1 MRPLQDL
8 SHGCPIKR
16 RTSVNCASRH
26 GIRESRRGADACPC
40 VHSWAAVSGTSGNGA
55 SAENLAVIDGGPTVC
70 WANSYGISA
79 CKLSAAS
86 GIDCWST
93 VCGAQ
98 GESIWELS
106 SINGRP
112 TVRRAQGDSV
122 RDLSAIDR
130 RSAIGGAQGDGI
142 WELSSIDSWSTVG
155 GAQGDSVRDLSAVDC
170 GSTVCRAQ
178 SDGIWQLS
186 SIDSWSTVRGA
197 DGDSIWELSAI
208 ECRSTVCRAPSDGTS
223 AKILSRIDRWTAVG
237 WGNCDSSGCNCF
249 LRAEDGSTNGDRCH
263 DSEYGK
269 MLDHICGILMFLGG
283 REKEQLKVVEN

>member
-155 GAQGDSVRDLSAVDC
+155 GAQGDS
-170 GSTVCRAQ
+170 
-178 SDGIWQLS
+178 
-186 SIDSWSTVRGA
+186 
-197 DGDSIWELSAI
+197 IWELSAI

-223 AKILSRIDRWTAVG
+223 AKYLSRVDRWTAVG
-237 WGNCDSSGCNCF
+237 WGNCDSSCCNCF
-249 LRAEDGSTNGDRCH
+249 LRTEDGSTNSDRCH